1 MAKRKEMPHFSK
13 SGYVWIEL
21 PKVDNVEAAQIH
33 CDLVN
38 AMLSKLVGYDIATKE
53 HSCFFATDDQHYV
66 TTYYN
71 FGNPVDGSHEELED
85 RGRAFDLD

>member
-1 MAKRKEMPHFSK
+1 MTHLSQ

-38 AMLSKLVGYDIATKE
+38 AMLSKLVGYDVAKDGA
-53 HSCFFATDDQHYV
+53 CFFATNDQHYA

-85 RGRAFDLD
+85 RGRAFDLELLAS

>member
-1 MAKRKEMPHFSK
+1 MTHFSK

-38 AMLSKLVGYDIATKE
+38 VMLSKLVGYVVAKDGP
-53 HSCFFATDDQHYV
+53 CFFATNDQHYA

-85 RGRAFDLD
+85 RGRAFDLELLAS